1 MECRSLLLGAAAGAA
16 AFAILD
22 RLRRRR
28 LRGGT
33 YHAGMIRARPELIE
47 QYQQL
52 HDKTWEEVMARM
64 YASNMRDFVVWFHP
78 TTNMM
83 FHQFIYVGTDFDADM
98 VRIAADPVVTL
109 LVDVLRA
116 VPGAAAL
123 ERSAAVAG
131 RRWRPSA
138 PGRVV
143 VAAPAGQSLRGL
155 GGRLFPA
162 PGSEPVLHAKP
173 PGRQDVHQG
182 LAASCAQPDG
192 PGSRVDE
199 LQTAALCRELRPR
212 CWHCRTIVM
221 HGCAMAFEE
230 DARVVCGSDR
240 PRYRA
245 GAPVVRM
252 MWSAGVLRYG

>member
-98 VRIAADPVVTL
+98 ARVAADPVVRFWWTYCEPCQEPL
-109 LVDVLRA
+109 HWSGPPPSQGGAGDPA
-116 VPGAAAL
+116 HPG
-123 ERSAAVAG
+123 EWWS
-131 RRWRPSA
+131 PC
-138 PGRVV
+138 
-143 VAAPAGQSLRGL
+143 SLS
-155 GGRLFPA
+155 P
-162 PGSEPVLHAKP
+162 
-173 PGRQDVHQG
+173 
-182 LAASCAQPDG
+182 
-192 PGSRVDE
+192 
-199 LQTAALCRELRPR
+199 
-212 CWHCRTIVM
+212 
-221 HGCAMAFEE
+221 
-230 DARVVCGSDR
+230 
-240 PRYRA
+240 
-245 GAPVVRM
+245 
-252 MWSAGVLRYG
+252 

>member
-98 VRIAADPVVTL
+98 VRIAADPVVRFWWTYCEPCQEPL
-109 LVDVLRA
+109 HWSG
-116 VPGAAAL
+116 PPPSQGGAGDPA
-123 ERSAAVAG
+123 
-131 RRWRPSA
+131 
-138 PGRVV
+138 V

>member
-83 FHQFIYVGTDFDADM
+83 FHQFIYVGTDFEQDM
-98 VRIAADPVVTL
+98 ARVAADPVVRFWWTYCEPCQEPLHWSGPPPSQGGAGDPAHPGEWWSPL
-109 LVDVLRA
+109 LQVNHCGGWAVDFSPRLG
-116 VPGAAAL
+116 PN
-123 ERSAAVAG
+123 
-131 RRWRPSA
+131 PSYT
-138 PGRVV
+138 PNH
-143 VAAPAGQSLRGL
+143 PAGKTSTKDAPPLVHNRTG
-155 GGRLFPA
+155 PA
-162 PGSEPVLHAKP
+162 AGWTSSKQP
-173 PGRQDVHQG
+173 PFV
-182 LAASCAQPDG
+182 AS
-192 PGSRVDE
+192 
-199 LQTAALCRELRPR
+199 
-212 CWHCRTIVM
+212 
-221 HGCAMAFEE
+221 
-230 DARVVCGSDR
+230 
-240 PRYRA
+240 
-245 GAPVVRM
+245 
-252 MWSAGVLRYG
+252 